1 MKLGGVPMY
10 GFQIMVEGDYACFT
24 RPEMKVE
31 RVSYDVPT
39 PGALEGLLKSIY
51 WKPAIKYVID
61 KIIVFEPI
69 QFINVRRNE
78 VKDKVLL
85 SSMKSKMN
93 GKGGEPC
100 IYADASRSQ
109 RAAMILKDVRYGV
122 AFHFELTGLKNE
134 KEDDAAKKHYNIIK
148 RRLEKGQFF
157 RVPCLGCSEFPVKKF
172 YMVDQFPMHEIAP
185 EILAMED
192 VDLGFMNYKVVFR
205 DGGIPINKD
214 WESPKFSDK
223 ADTVYYRPHMIGG
236 IIDVAQY
243 KGECKC

>member
-1 MKLGGVPMY
+1 M
-10 GFQIMVEGDYACFT
+10 
-24 RPEMKVE
+24 
-31 RVSYDVPT
+31 
-39 PGALEGLLKSIY
+39 
-51 WKPAIKYVID
+51 ID

-93 GKGGEPC
+93 GKEE
-100 IYADASRSQ
+100 IRVFMLMHHEVSEQ
-109 RAAMILKDVRYGV
+109 RMILKDVRYGV
-122 AFHFELTGLKNE
+122 AFHFELTGLKM
-134 KEDDAAKKHYNIIK
+134 KKKMMQRKKHYNIIK

-172 YMVDQFPMHEIAP
+172 YMVDQFPMHEIAQ
-185 EILAMED
+185 EILAMGD

-243 KGECKC
+243 KGSVNADTGTFGIL